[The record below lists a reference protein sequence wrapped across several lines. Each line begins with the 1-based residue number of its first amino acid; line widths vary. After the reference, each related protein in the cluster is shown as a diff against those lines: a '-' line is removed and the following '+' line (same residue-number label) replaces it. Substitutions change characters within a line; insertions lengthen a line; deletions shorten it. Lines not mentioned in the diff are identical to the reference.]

1 MAEYI
6 ANAEQT
12 VAANQDVLFTNT
24 AVSSSNNSIIHREG
38 SGLVTLRGITEQCRA
53 RFIVTFSANIA
64 AVTTAD
70 SISLAIAINGEPV
83 TSTIMISTP
92 GGTEDYNNVG
102 TSIIIDVP
110 QGCCSQISVKS
121 TTTTQDILVKNANLI
136 VERKA

>member
-1 MAEYI
+1 MAEYV

-53 RFIVTFSANIA
+53 RFRVTFSANIA
-64 AVTTAD
+64 AATTAD

-83 TSTIMISTP
+83 TSTIMTSTP
-92 GGTEDYNNVG
+92 GAIEDYNNVG

-121 TTTTQDILVKNANLI
+121 ITTDQDVLVKNANLI